1 MDLNSLK
8 DFTLLY
14 VEDEPIVREQTCLIL
29 KDFVKDV
36 VVANDGEEGLK
47 IAKEEE
53 IDLIITD
60 IMMPNLDGI
69 SMVKTLRK
77 EHKIFTP
84 VIIVTA
90 FTETEYLL
98 EAIRLQVEGFI
109 TKPINIKDLINTIYS
124 TLLPRLQKKELEG
137 CTHMINALSALIG
150 GKKIEILKY
159 IVDNK
164 DKDNVFHGS
173 YYEIMEALNV
183 SKPTVVNMFKQMI
196 KAGIIEK
203 IKNKV
208 YRFRQSELLGKV
220 EK

>member
-1 MDLNSLK
+1 
-8 DFTLLY
+8 
-14 VEDEPIVREQTCLIL
+14 
-29 KDFVKDV
+29 
-36 VVANDGEEGLK
+36 
-47 IAKEEE
+47 
-53 IDLIITD
+53 
-60 IMMPNLDGI
+60 
-69 SMVKTLRK
+69 
-77 EHKIFTP
+77 
-84 VIIVTA
+84 
-90 FTETEYLL
+90 
-98 EAIRLQVEGFI
+98 
-109 TKPINIKDLINTIYS
+109 
-124 TLLPRLQKKELEG
+124 
-137 CTHMINALSALIG
+137 MINALSALIG

-220 EK
+220 EKWDFWF